1 MNAMKMPTSDIL
13 ISSPAG
19 KNFHDVYFGEGRSWI
34 HRQSH
39 LCGTCCGRVYPGR
52 AGQSERWPSLGCQ
65 MGATVSH
72 RAAQVFEG
80 RRGSRDPPALI
91 ADPQPA
97 RSLLRWTPLKPDLHK
112 VVRTAWQ
119 WCRTRVFEPTEKQKL
134 KSTLV

>member
-1 MNAMKMPTSDIL
+1 MTSIL
-13 ISSPAG
+13 VTGEAG
-19 KNFHDVYFGEGRSWI
+19 YIGSHTSAALAAAGYPPVVLDNLSAS
-34 HRQSH
+34 HR
-39 LCGTCCGRVYPGR
+39 R
-52 AGQSERWPSLGCQ
+52 AVRW
-65 MGATVSH
+65 GATVSH
-72 RAAQVFEG
+72 RAAPVIEY